1 MPDGRSK
8 GGRATGGPDGP
19 VDPSL
24 EISRKLKRLA
34 IPALLVFVV
43 GVILLGVYYASP
55 VAARTD
61 LLFYGATALTF
72 GALIVLFPVAKV
84 YLLLPNASRVAAKK
98 R

>member
-1 MPDGRSK
+1 MSDDGGK
-8 GGRATGGPDGP
+8 GGGDRRGPDGP

-24 EISRKLKRLA
+24 EITRKLKRLA
-34 IPALLVFVV
+34 IPALLVFLL

-72 GALIVLFPVAKV
+72 GALLVLFPVAKV
-84 YLLLPNASRVAAKK
+84 YLLLPNASREAAKK